1 MAAYFLLRGMKT
13 LHLRV
18 RQQSQNAMQIAE
30 HLDKHPKVMKVFYP
44 GLESHPQHD
53 IARQQ
58 MNGYGGMLAF
68 MVKGGYDAV
77 KTFLPRL
84 RYAHRA
90 ANLGSVETIVGP
102 PATTSHVE
110 CTAEE
115 RKAMGIPESLIR
127 YSAGI
132 EEVDDL
138 ITDLDSALNFI

>member
-1 MAAYFLLRGMKT
+1 MSAYFLLRGMKT

-18 RQQSQNAMQIAE
+18 RRQNQNAMQIAE

-44 GLESHPQHD
+44 GLASHPQHD

-58 MNGYGGMLAF
+58 MNGFGGMLAF
-68 MVKGGYDAV
+68 MVKGGFDAV
-77 KTFLPRL
+77 KAFLPRL

-110 CTAEE
+110 CTVEE
-115 RKAMGIPESLIR
+115 REAMGIPESLIR

-138 ITDLDSALNFI
+138 ITDLDNALNFI